1 MMTLTQARD
10 RAAALDPLPPARL
23 GVQEAI
29 GSVLVDPVQAQQD
42 IPHVSTSAM
51 DGWAL
56 AADPLPHPD
65 GVPRWSLRPE
75 SPRSPAI
82 RPAPLRPGEATEVLT
97 GSPVPE
103 GTHAVLRTE
112 HGVTA
117 GSELQAISTTPDTAP
132 QRNVRHAGAECRA
145 QDQLI
150 PAGVV
155 LTPARAAVAAV
166 AGHDHLRVIPRPRVQ
181 VLLTG
186 AEVITRGTPA
196 SGQVRDVFGLALPP
210 MLREMG
216 AGTVDSQRLGDDPE
230 ELAEALRQIMATGAA
245 DLIITSGGTAHSRA
259 DALRPALAM
268 LGAELEVDSV
278 DMRPGH
284 PVLLARLPR
293 REGPLYLLGLP
304 GNPLAGFSA
313 LTALGVPLLR
323 ALRGIDH
330 GSRTPTLRRTAGV
343 PLSGARRGI
352 RLLPVRQGPQGVI
365 PAGHSRSHMMRGLAE
380 SDALAIVPA
389 LGLAPGEPV
398 VCLPVPGQHQEGS
411 TWDV

>member
-1 MMTLTQARD
+1 MLTLTQARE
-10 RAAALDPLPPARL
+10 RAAALDALPPAQMSLR
-23 GVQEAI
+23 EAI

-65 GVPRWSLRPE
+65 GVRRWSLRSE
-75 SPRSPAI
+75 SAVSPAT

-112 HGVTA
+112 HGVA
-117 GSELQAISTTPDTAP
+117 DGAELQAISASPDTAP

-145 QDQLI
+145 RDQLV
-150 PAGVV
+150 PAGAV
-155 LTPARAAVAAV
+155 LTPARAGVAAV

-181 VLLTG
+181 LLLTG
-186 AEVITRGTPA
+186 TEVITRGTPA
-196 SGQVRDVFGLALPP
+196 PGQVRDVFGLALPP
-210 MLREMG
+210 MLLEMG
-216 AGTVDSQRLGDDPE
+216 AGTVESRRLGDDPE
-230 ELAEALRQIMATGAA
+230 ELTETLRQLSATGAA

-259 DALRPALAM
+259 DALRPALGL

-293 REGPLYLLGLP
+293 PERPLYLLGLP

-330 GSRTPTLRRTAGV
+330 GSRTPTLPRTAGAQ
-343 PLSGARRGI
+343 LSGARRGT

-365 PAGHSRSHMMRGLAE
+365 PAGHSSSHMMRGLAE
-380 SDALAIVPA
+380 ADALAIVPEA
-389 LGLAPGEPV
+389 GLAPGDPV
-398 VCLPVPGQHQEGS
+398 TCLPVPGQQKEDMA
-411 TWDV
+411 WDV